1 VERDQEHY
9 ERGLRLAGEQRLE
22 DARAEL
28 ELALAENPGHA
39 DSLEVLGVVFERLG
53 ELDRAIEVT
62 QRLIAVAPLSIMGHA
77 NLSRFFMLQGKI
89 PEAEEMQGKARVLGW
104 REQLTESSASGALR
118 IEAVPSE
125 DPASAAA
132 RSGASSG
139 GGGGFLAALAAG
151 AAAPAD
157 EDELARK
164 VRTYR
169 QLVEL
174 DPEDPM
180 SHWTLGK
187 ALHEAGDAAGAEHH
201 LREALRLDPRY
212 SAAYLAL
219 GRVLVDREK
228 LADAREVFQRGI
240 AVADEKGDL
249 QPKAYM
255 EKHLRQL
262 GP

>member
-1 VERDQEHY
+1 MERDQEHY

-22 DARAEL
+22 DARREL

-104 REQLTESSASGALR
+104 REQLTESSPSGALR

-125 DPASAAA
+125 DTA
-132 RSGASSG
+132 RAGASSG
-139 GGGGFLAALAAG
+139 GGGGILAALAAG

-187 ALHEAGDAAGAEHH
+187 ALHEAGDAADAEHH

-228 LADAREVFQRGI
+228 FADAREVFRRGI

>member
-1 VERDQEHY
+1 VERDVERDIEHY

-22 DARAEL
+22 DARREL
-28 ELALAENPGHA
+28 ELALAANPGHA

-53 ELDRAIEVT
+53 ELERAIEVT

-104 REQLTESSASGALR
+104 REQLTEGSPSDAMR
-118 IEAVPSE
+118 VEAVPFDGSANE
-125 DPASAAA
+125 ASP
-132 RSGASSG
+132 SGA
-139 GGGGFLAALAAG
+139 GGGFLAALAAG

-157 EDELARK
+157 EDEQARK

-187 ALHEAGDAAGAEHH
+187 ALHEAGDPGAAEHH

-219 GRVLVDREK
+219 GRVLVDRAK
-228 LADAREVFQRGI
+228 LEDAREIFRRGI

-262 GP
+262 GT

>member
-1 VERDQEHY
+1 MERDQEHY
-9 ERGLRLAGEQRLE
+9 ERGLKLAGESRLDEAQR
-22 DARAEL
+22 EL
-28 ELALAENPGHA
+28 ELALAANPGHA
-39 DSLEVLGVVFERLG
+39 DSLEVLGVVFERRG
-53 ELDRAIEVT
+53 ELERAIEVT
-62 QRLIAVAPLSIMGHA
+62 RRLIEVAPLSIMGHA
-77 NLSRFFMLQGKI
+77 NLSRFFMLQGRI

-104 REQLTESSASGALR
+104 REQLTEGDASGSFR
-118 IEAVPSE
+118 VEAVPHPSGTEPSE
-125 DPASAAA
+125 A
-132 RSGASSG
+132 RVASSS
-139 GGGGFLAALAAG
+139 GGFLAALTAG
-151 AAAPAD
+151 ADASAD

-187 ALHEAGDAAGAEHH
+187 ALHEAHDLASAEHH
-201 LREALRLDPRY
+201 LREAVRLDSRY

-219 GRVLVDREK
+219 GRVLIEREQ
-228 LADAREVFQRGI
+228 LAAAREILTRGVQ
-240 AVADEKGDL
+240 VADEKGDL

-262 GP
+262 GA